1 MAQRK
6 DYLKITYE
14 GLKLLLASGYAS
26 INEMNGFYGKEVFFS
41 EGFDDTRKF
50 ILYQCIGNI
59 GAYSNHTNLE
69 LDIDYIVLADQ
80 LIANPDSELYLN
92 FVSDLEQKYNQANS
106 PFIRM
111 KLLAES
117 DLINYLGNRAKRI
130 SDNHLSELL
139 KQYKDQ
145 AKKTVSQSLF

>member
-59 GAYSNHTNLE
+59 SAYSNHTNLE

-130 SDNHLSELL
+130 RDNHLSELL

-145 AKKTVSQSLF
+145 AKNTVSQSLF

>member
-6 DYLKITYE
+6 DYLKITHE

-41 EGFDDTRKF
+41 DGFDEERKF

-59 GAYSNHTNLE
+59 GAYSNHKNLE
-69 LDIDYIVLADQ
+69 QDIDYIVLANP

-92 FVSDLEQKYNQANS
+92 FVMDLEQRYNQANS

-117 DLINYLGNRAKRI
+117 DLINYLANRVKRI
-130 SDNHLSELL
+130 NDNQLSDLLS
-139 KQYKDQ
+139 KYKEQ
-145 AKKTVSQSLF
+145 AKKTFSRSLF